1 MKESFAMKKQLYIP
15 ACRKFL
21 EDENGV
27 MDVQK
32 LFSLSRQAYN
42 LKYPGEFPD
51 NKELLSFL
59 QVNRLVPPAYRIE
72 DLNTEH
78 VELCFSIITQ
88 YNCNSICQLCGY
100 SPLYKNQLEEQESV
114 LLGYALANWNN
125 LQALL
130 RSGIT
135 SKHFRAM
142 ISVSERSKVAVVPLN
157 RLAFEYMEKIPQSQN
172 DMRNLPEQI
181 INAIKTNNKNKLS
194 ASDIKVA
201 QRYLENLQNSKYQY
215 LDVKIIQNILTE
227 CYRLE
232 YKEYADEREEKT
244 EGPVYIEGF
253 LGGGIPEKSSV
264 RNNPQEQPDKKQEP
278 LTQIPESAPVSIEHQ
293 GKPEAEVKEKAVSDV
308 KDIKPVEVP
317 QEQPIKKGR
326 KIIEWSLSK
335 EDLRNCVAI
344 DLEQSTRFQFE
355 KFLENLLVTPIL
367 PLEIGVLGKE
377 PVVFIY
383 MAEKLYYF
391 STNNPVIVDDM
402 LPYISQSKFRK
413 IVCYEP
419 YKIYSYL
426 YKQGITSVELFS
438 IKVFADCFEEFK
450 KNNKQPKTLIKKVF
464 NKENRTGA
472 HDLLFSMSH
481 YQKLYGEF
489 QENYSTPDSY
499 NKRMLLCH
507 LLGLSYTRNH
517 ISNTALPL
525 FKEESA
531 NGYIFT
537 YKQEEHLEEPYKP
550 VQIKFA
556 WNDTSDFPV
565 EELLV
570 RLQKA
575 SFYYKHQIILL
586 SYSRNVVTFAID
598 KNRIV
603 SACEI
608 INNATCSIAEERKK
622 TPINVA
628 VTILTE

>member
-1 MKESFAMKKQLYIP
+1 M
-15 ACRKFL
+15 
-21 EDENGV
+21 
-27 MDVQK
+27 
-32 LFSLSRQAYN
+32 
-42 LKYPGEFPD
+42 
-51 NKELLSFL
+51 
-59 QVNRLVPPAYRIE
+59 
-72 DLNTEH
+72 
-78 VELCFSIITQ
+78 
-88 YNCNSICQLCGY
+88 
-100 SPLYKNQLEEQESV
+100 
-114 LLGYALANWNN
+114 
-125 LQALL
+125 
-130 RSGIT
+130 
-135 SKHFRAM
+135 
-142 ISVSERSKVAVVPLN
+142 
-157 RLAFEYMEKIPQSQN
+157 
-172 DMRNLPEQI
+172 
-181 INAIKTNNKNKLS
+181 
-194 ASDIKVA
+194 
-201 QRYLENLQNSKYQY
+201 
-215 LDVKIIQNILTE
+215 DVKIIQNILAE

-232 YKEYADEREEKT
+232 YKECADEKEEKT
-244 EGPVYIEGF
+244 ESPVYIEGF
-253 LGGGIPEKSSV
+253 LGGGIPEKPSV
-264 RNNPQEQPDKKQEP
+264 RNSPQEQPDKKQEP
-278 LTQIPESAPVSIEHQ
+278 LTQITESVPVSIEHQ
-293 GKPEAEVKEKAVSDV
+293 EKPEAEVKEKAVSDI
-308 KDIKPVEVP
+308 KDIKPIEVA

-489 QENYSTPDSY
+489 QENYTTPDSY

-570 RLQKA
+570 RLEKA

>member
-1 MKESFAMKKQLYIP
+1 MKKQLYIP

-59 QVNRLVPPAYRIE
+59 QVNRLVPPSYRIDE
-72 DLNTEH
+72 LNTERM
-78 VELCFSIITQ
+78 ELCFSIITQ
-88 YNCNSICQLCGY
+88 YNCNSLCQLCGY

-114 LLGYALANWNN
+114 LLGYALTNWNN
-125 LQALL
+125 LQTLM

-142 ISVSERSKVAVVPLN
+142 ISVSEKSKVAVVPLN
-157 RLAFEYMEKIPQSQN
+157 RLAFEYMEKIPKSQN

-194 ASDIKVA
+194 VSDIKVA

-215 LDVKIIQNILTE
+215 LDVKIIQNILAE

-232 YKEYADEREEKT
+232 YKEYADVKEE
-244 EGPVYIEGF
+244 GADAPVYIEGF
-253 LGGGIPEKSSV
+253 LGGETPEKPSV
-264 RNNPQEQPDKKQEP
+264 RNSPQEQPDKKQEP
-278 LTQIPESAPVSIEHQ
+278 LKQVPESAPVNIEHQ
-293 GKPEAEVKEKAVSDV
+293 EKPGAGKKEKAANDI

-317 QEQPIKKGR
+317 QEQPIKKVH

-335 EDLRNCVAI
+335 EDLNNCVAI
-344 DLEQSTRFQFE
+344 NLEHSTRFQFE
-355 KFLENLLVTPIL
+355 RFLENLLVTPIL
-367 PLEIGVLGKE
+367 PLEIGVVEKE

-391 STNNPVIVDDM
+391 STSNPVIIDDM

-426 YKQGITSVELFS
+426 YEQGITSVGLFS
-438 IKVFADCFEEFK
+438 IKIFADCFDELK
-450 KNNKQPKTLIKKVF
+450 KSNKQPRTLIKKVL
-464 NKENRTGA
+464 NKENKTCI
-472 HDLLFSMSH
+472 HDLCFSMSL
-481 YQKLYGEF
+481 YQKLYGAF
-489 QENYSTPDSY
+489 QENYDTPDLY

-517 ISNTALPL
+517 ISNTSLPL

-531 NGYIFT
+531 KGYIFT
-537 YKQEEHLEEPYKP
+537 YKHEELLEEPYKP
-550 VQIKFA
+550 VQIKFS

-565 EELLV
+565 EELLI
-570 RLQKA
+570 RLEA
-575 SFYYKHQIILL
+575 VSFFYKYQIILL
-586 SYSRNVVTFAID
+586 SYSRNMVTFAMD
-598 KNRIV
+598 KNKIV

-608 INNATCSIAEERKK
+608 INNATCSIAEEKKK

-628 VTILTE
+628 VTKLTE

>member
-1 MKESFAMKKQLYIP
+1 MKKQLYIP

-59 QVNRLVPPAYRIE
+59 QVNRLVPPAYRIDE
-72 DLNTEH
+72 LNTEH

-100 SPLYKNQLEEQESV
+100 SPLFKNQLEEQESV

-130 RSGIT
+130 SSGIT

-181 INAIKTNNKNKLS
+181 IDAIKTNNKNKLS
-194 ASDIKVA
+194 VSDIKVA

-215 LDVKIIQNILTE
+215 VDVKIIQNILAE

-232 YKEYADEREEKT
+232 YKECADEKEEKT
-244 EGPVYIEGF
+244 ESPVYIEGF
-253 LGGGIPEKSSV
+253 LGGGIPEKPSV
-264 RNNPQEQPDKKQEP
+264 RNSPQEQPDKKQEP
-278 LTQIPESAPVSIEHQ
+278 LTQITESVPVSIEHQ
-293 GKPEAEVKEKAVSDV
+293 EKPEAEVKEKAVSDI
-308 KDIKPVEVP
+308 KDIKPIEVA

-419 YKIYSYL
+419 YKTYSYL

-489 QENYSTPDSY
+489 QENYTTPDSY

-570 RLQKA
+570 RLEKA